1 MTDSEGDRNALLRV
15 SALLTL
21 AAMAYIYCY
30 SRPGDQIFHHLLFTH
45 DLPAAAILLLII
57 GLLRLPAGVHFDPN
71 RLALA
76 IARHHLPIAGA
87 VWLLLCLGTL
97 QIYQNHPLSM
107 DEYAASF
114 QAVSF
119 ANGSLFGRVPADLV
133 NWTVPVG
140 FQGHFLVVSR
150 ATGEIASA
158 YWPGFSLLLAPFV
171 WLGIPWACNPLI
183 VAASLLLAGQIAR
196 DVVGDEKARGWTI
209 LLSLASPA
217 FTLNGIAFYAMPAH
231 LLFNLIFVWLLLTPS
246 PVRIFL
252 AGVTG
257 SFALV
262 LHNPFPH
269 LLFSLPWLAWL
280 IFRRDAG
287 LRNALLLALGYL
299 PMVLL
304 IGVGWLV
311 SLDALRDTGQTVA
324 ESAVA
329 PGGRSWLVQLIA
341 GLTHP
346 FRIPDELT
354 AINRFGG
361 MVKLW
366 LWSSPF
372 LLVLAL
378 YAAWKL
384 PDRILKLM
392 GASLLITL
400 LGYFL
405 VPVNQGHGWGD
416 RYSHS
421 AWGLL
426 PVLAAAWLCHASTRD
441 NPNRTLSPVIAQAA
455 LLSLFLVTAL
465 RAWQISSFMSQHLA
479 QLPPYPAGKPA
490 IIFVRGGYY
499 GMDLVQNDPWLRK
512 QPRIFVSHG
521 MTEDAALAQRLLPG
535 GCIYADRQYAWSY
548 SIRDSGVLPP
558 TGSTSAPEPC

>member
-1 MTDSEGDRNALLRV
+1 
-15 SALLTL
+15 
-21 AAMAYIYCY
+21 
-30 SRPGDQIFHHLLFTH
+30 
-45 DLPAAAILLLII
+45 
-57 GLLRLPAGVHFDPN
+57 
-71 RLALA
+71 
-76 IARHHLPIAGA
+76 
-87 VWLLLCLGTL
+87 
-97 QIYQNHPLSM
+97 M

-114 QAVSF
+114 QAASF
-119 ANGSLFGRVPADLV
+119 ANGSLFGRVPVELV
-133 NWTVPVG
+133 NRVVPVG
-140 FQGHFLVVSR
+140 FQNHFLVVSH

-183 VAASLLLAGQIAR
+183 VATSLLLVGQVAR
-196 DVVGDEKARGWTI
+196 DVVGNEQARGWAI

-217 FTLNGIAFYAMPAH
+217 FTLNGMSFYSMPAH
-231 LLFNLIFVWLLLTPS
+231 LLFNLIFVWLLLSPS
-246 PVRIFL
+246 PGRLVL

-280 IFRRDAG
+280 VFRREG
-287 LRNALLLALGYL
+287 GMRNALLLALGYL
-299 PMVLL
+299 PVALL
-304 IGVGWLV
+304 IGAGWPV
-311 SLDALRDTGQTVA
+311 SLDSLRHTDPAVVQTTA
-324 ESAVA
+324 TSNQA
-329 PGGRSWLVQLIA
+329 SWLAGLLA

-346 FRIPDELT
+346 FRIPNELT

-361 MVKLW
+361 WVKLW

-372 LLVLAL
+372 LLVLAIH
-378 YAAWKL
+378 ATWKL
-384 PDRILKLM
+384 PGRILKLM
-392 GASLLITL
+392 GASVLMTL

-405 VPVNQGHGWGD
+405 IPVNQGHGWGD

-426 PVLAAAWLCHASTRD
+426 PVLAAAWICHVSTRD
-441 NPNRTLSPVIAQAA
+441 NPKGKLLPTIAKAA
-455 LLSLFLVTAL
+455 LLSLFLMTAL
-465 RAWQISSFMSQHLA
+465 RTWQIGSFMNQHLA
-479 QLPPYPAGKPA
+479 QLPPYPEGKPA

-512 QPRIFVSHG
+512 HPRIFVSHG
-521 MTEDAALAQRLLPG
+521 LSEDNALAQRLLPG

-548 SIRDSGVLPP
+548 SIRDGEELPP
-558 TGSTSAPEPC
+558 PGSAVSNSTPEPC